1 MLYYCFLI
9 DGADKKQSRGL
20 SQSDGIG
27 KKYENV
33 SEDVV
38 I

>member
-1 MLYYCFLI
+1 MEPV
-9 DGADKKQSRGL
+9 KKQSRGL